1 MLYDHLIKLLK
12 ELNVE
17 GMTTIARD
25 TPFIT
30 LQMEGIP
37 FSIADS
43 PPGMELS
50 STIGEVSKENQ
61 EALFSKL
68 LRGNLLG
75 QATRQACLG
84 LDEEGTHMVLR
95 AAIPS
100 IRSYREFRD
109 AVEDFVNAIMFWKEE
124 ARRTP

>member
-1 MLYDHLIKLLK
+1 MFYDNLIKLLK

-17 GMTTIARD
+17 GTNTVARD

-30 LQMEGIP
+30 LQLEGIP
-37 FSIADS
+37 IHLTDS

-50 STIGEVSKENQ
+50 SVIGETPKENQ
-61 EALFSKL
+61 EAVFTKL

-75 QATRQACLG
+75 QATRHACLG
-84 LDEEGTHMVLR
+84 LDEDGTHIVLM
-95 AAIPS
+95 ASIPS
-100 IRSYREFRD
+100 VRSYREFRD

-124 ARRTP
+124 AKQNL